1 MNRISCLIVALAM
14 SKILSA
20 ELMPTPGSQPVKPVF
35 DAADVVCS
43 GRVESIRVLEEK
55 KVQSGNGIL
64 LLKHVLA
71 SVDVQD
77 IYKASGS
84 SPSSILVSFEEQTP
98 VVSAA
103 MPILQKDEL
112 AILFLKHS
120 EDAAYMFADRFL
132 GVTSFANIPI
142 EEGGSGLSKLE
153 SALAGIV
160 RENNREDKISAMR
173 LLNGME
179 ELQPGTLAQITPLST
194 SQDPELAFDA
204 LAIMIKAGAP
214 GSLEALDQYLQGYQG
229 DGALFALVNI
239 GSELDRRSSRE
250 DLPAL
255 ESLTSSRFLAIRI
268 GSMEAIRNIGELTIA
283 PMLIRRMCDRLSD
296 SDDTIRY
303 IAVSALAEMFHKTGD
318 LKPSMAEFSMSP
330 IFYSSQWQAWCAHEG
345 AGFEKSPSP

>member
-1 MNRISCLIVALAM
+1 MNRFSCLIVALAM
-14 SKILSA
+14 SMMLSA
-20 ELMPTPGSQPVKPVF
+20 QPSPVPGSQRVKPVF
-35 DAADVVCS
+35 EAADVVCS
-43 GRVESIRVLEEK
+43 GRVESLRVLEEK
-55 KVQSGNGIL
+55 KAESGNGIL

-84 SPSSILVSFEEQTP
+84 LPSSIFVSFDEQMP
-98 VVSAA
+98 AVSAA

-112 AILFLKHS
+112 AILFLTH
-120 EDAAYMFADRFL
+120 FA
-132 GVTSFANIPI
+132 SIP
-142 EEGGSGLSKLE
+142 EQEGGSGLSKLD
-153 SALAGIV
+153 SALAEIV
-160 RENNREDKISAMR
+160 RENNREDRISAMR
-173 LLNGME
+173 LLNGVE

-239 GSELDRRSSRE
+239 GRELDRKSSRE

-283 PMLIRRMCDRLSD
+283 PTLIRRMCDRLCD
-296 SDDTIRY
+296 SDNTIRY

-330 IFYSSQWQAWCAHEG
+330 IFYSSQWRTWCAHEG

>member
-1 MNRISCLIVALAM
+1 
-14 SKILSA
+14 
-20 ELMPTPGSQPVKPVF
+20 
-35 DAADVVCS
+35 
-43 GRVESIRVLEEK
+43 
-55 KVQSGNGIL
+55 
-64 LLKHVLA
+64 
-71 SVDVQD
+71 
-77 IYKASGS
+77 
-84 SPSSILVSFEEQTP
+84 
-98 VVSAA
+98 
-103 MPILQKDEL
+103 
-112 AILFLKHS
+112 
-120 EDAAYMFADRFL
+120 L
-132 GVTSFANIPI
+132 GVTHFASIP
-142 EEGGSGLSKLE
+142 EQEGGSGLSKLE
-153 SALAGIV
+153 SALVEIV
-160 RENNREDKISAMR
+160 RENNREDRISAMR
-173 LLNGME
+173 LLNGVE

-239 GSELDRRSSRE
+239 GRELDRKSSRE

-283 PMLIRRMCDRLSD
+283 PTLIRRMCDRLCD
-296 SDDTIRY
+296 SDNTIRY

-330 IFYSSQWQAWCAHEG
+330 IFYSSQWRTWCAHEG